1 VIALNE
7 SIHLVENREEDVEY
21 FLSEEIQDRF
31 VWFE

>member
-1 VIALNE
+1 MKE
-7 SIHLVENREEDVEY
+7 SIHLVENREEDIEY